1 MPQTLRAALTIYAK
15 DVRLELRTRET
26 LFSVL
31 AFAFVVAFIF
41 TFAFEPSPQL
51 IASIGPGI
59 VWVAWIFTAVLGM
72 NRTFLLEHER
82 GTLDGLR
89 LAPVPREALYLGKL
103 LSVVTLLVAVEALML
118 PAFLVLYDLSL
129 FNAWFIAIALVATV
143 GIGAVGTLFS
153 AIAVHT
159 RAREV
164 LLPMLFLPVA
174 LPLLIGAVSGARAAL
189 DGEGWDGVGGW
200 LQLIVAFDIVFLVL
214 SSLVFEYV
222 LEE

>member
-1 MPQTLRAALTIYAK
+1 MRETLRAALIIYAK

-103 LSVVTLLVAVEALML
+103 LSVVTLLVTVEALML
-118 PAFLVLYDLSL
+118 PAFLILYDLSL
-129 FNAWFIAIALVATV
+129 FNVWFIAIALAATV
-143 GIGAVGTLFS
+143 GIAAVGTLFS

-174 LPLLIGAVSGARAAL
+174 LPLLIGAVTGAREAL
-189 DGEGWDGVGGW
+189 DGEGWDGVGRW
-200 LQLIVAFDIVFLVL
+200 LQLIVAFDVVFLVL

>member
-1 MPQTLRAALTIYAK
+1 MRETLRAALTIYAK

-31 AFAFVVAFIF
+31 AFAVVVAFIF

-51 IASIGPGI
+51 VASIGPGI
-59 VWVAWIFTAVLGM
+59 VWVAWIFTAVLGI

-89 LAPVPREALYLGKL
+89 LAPVPREALYLSKL
-103 LSVVTLLVAVEALML
+103 LSVVTLLVTVEALML

-129 FNAWFIAIALVATV
+129 FNVWFIAVALAATV
-143 GIGAVGTLFS
+143 GVAAVGTLFS

-174 LPLLIGAVSGARAAL
+174 LPLLIGAVSGAREAL
-189 DGEGWDGVGGW
+189 DGGGWDGVGRW
-200 LQLIVAFDIVFLVL
+200 LQLILAFDAVFLVL

>member
-1 MPQTLRAALTIYAK
+1 MRETLRAALAIYAK
-15 DVRLELRTRET
+15 DVRMELRTRET
-26 LFSVL
+26 LGAVL

-51 IASIGPGI
+51 IAAIGSGI
-59 VWVAWIFTAVLGM
+59 VWVAYVFTAVIGM

-103 LSVVTLLVAVEALML
+103 LSVVTLLLAVEALML

-129 FNAWFIAIALVATV
+129 FNVWFIAIAVAATI
-143 GIGAVGTLFS
+143 GIAAVGALFS
-153 AIAVHT
+153 AIAVLT

-164 LLPMLFLPVA
+164 LLPVLFLPIA
-174 LPLLIGAVSGARAAL
+174 LPLLIGAVSGSREAL
-189 DGEGWDGVGGW
+189 DGGGWSETGRW
-200 LQLIVAFDIVFLVL
+200 LQLIVAFDAVFIVL

>member
-1 MPQTLRAALTIYAK
+1 MRETLRAALTIYAK

-59 VWVAWIFTAVLGM
+59 VWVAYVFTAVLGM
-72 NRTFLLEHER
+72 TRTFLLEHER

-103 LSVVTLLVAVEALML
+103 LSVVTLLVTVEALML

-129 FNAWFIAIALVATV
+129 FNVWFIAVALAATV
-143 GIGAVGTLFS
+143 GVAAVGTLFS

-174 LPLLIGAVSGARAAL
+174 LPLLIGAVTGAREAL
-189 DGEGWDGVGGW
+189 DGEGWGGVGRW
-200 LQLIVAFDIVFLVL
+200 LQLIVAFDVVFLVL

>member
-1 MPQTLRAALTIYAK
+1 MRETLRAALTIYAK

-59 VWVAWIFTAVLGM
+59 VWVAYIFTAVLGM

-103 LSVVTLLVAVEALML
+103 LSVLTLLVTVEALML

-129 FNAWFIAIALVATV
+129 FNVWFIAVALAATV
-143 GIGAVGTLFS
+143 GIAAVGTLFS

-174 LPLLIGAVSGARAAL
+174 LPLLIGAVTGAREAL
-189 DGEGWDGVGGW
+189 DGEGWSGVGGW
-200 LQLIVAFDIVFLVL
+200 LQLIVAFDVVFLVL

>member
-1 MPQTLRAALTIYAK
+1 MRETLRAALTIYAK

-103 LSVVTLLVAVEALML
+103 LSVVTLLVTVEALML
-118 PAFLVLYDLSL
+118 PAFLILYDLSL
-129 FNAWFIAIALVATV
+129 FNTWFIAITLAATV
-143 GIGAVGTLFS
+143 GIAAVGTLFS

-174 LPLLIGAVSGARAAL
+174 LPLLIGAVTGARAAL

-200 LQLIVAFDIVFLVL
+200 LQLIVAFDVVFLVL

>member
-1 MPQTLRAALTIYAK
+1 MREMLCAALTIYAK

-103 LSVVTLLVAVEALML
+103 LSVVTLLVAGEALML

-129 FNAWFIAIALVATV
+129 FNVWFIAIALAATV
-143 GIGAVGTLFS
+143 GIAVVGTLFS

-174 LPLLIGAVSGARAAL
+174 LPLLIGAVSGAKAAL
-189 DGEGWDGVGGW
+189 DGEGWDGMGGW
-200 LQLIVAFDIVFLVL
+200 LQLIVAFDVVFLVL

>member
-1 MPQTLRAALTIYAK
+1 MRETLRAALAIYAK
-15 DVRLELRTRET
+15 DVRMELRTRET
-26 LFSVL
+26 LGAVL

-51 IASIGPGI
+51 IAAIGPGI
-59 VWVAWIFTAVLGM
+59 VWVAYVFTAVIGM

-103 LSVVTLLVAVEALML
+103 LSVVTLLLAVEALML

-129 FNAWFIAIALVATV
+129 FNVWFIAIAVAATI
-143 GIGAVGTLFS
+143 GIAAVGALFS
-153 AIAVHT
+153 AIAVLT

-164 LLPMLFLPVA
+164 LLPVLFLPIA
-174 LPLLIGAVSGARAAL
+174 LPLLIGAVSGSREAL
-189 DGEGWDGVGGW
+189 EGGGWSETGRW
-200 LQLIVAFDIVFLVL
+200 LQLIVAFDAVFIVL